1 MVAGAHVGL
10 GSQEWQVMWAQIDL
24 LYSLAH
30 IGPQGSQPRE
40 LGPDWCCPWWV
51 ATAAEAAAL
60 VAGAVGAGMSKD
72 STLGHIIGNGLAC
85 PSL

>member
-1 MVAGAHVGL
+1 MVACAHVGL
-10 GSQEWQVMWAQIDL
+10 GSQEWQVMWAQIDF

-40 LGPDWCCPWWV
+40 LDPDWCCPWWV
-51 ATAAEAAAL
+51 AQL
-60 VAGAVGAGMSKD
+60 QKQQLWVAGAVGAGVSKD
-72 STLGHIIGNGLAC
+72 STLGHIMGNGFAC